1 MAKKETIIELM
12 ALSLFTDT
20 DNANNTG
27 MRSVEATLNI
37 QLCLAL
43 VLRGYY

>member
-1 MAKKETIIELM
+1 
-12 ALSLFTDT
+12 
-20 DNANNTG
+20 

-43 VLRGYY
+43 VLRAATTETIESVISEPLSLIKEFFNYALTNS